1 MGVKSFGALLAL
13 VALAAVVAAVPASM
27 GAADESTS
35 TYVVQLVQAPAVTY
49 GGGIAGHAATKPA
62 KGKKLDKQ
70 SSRVHG
76 YTAYLD
82 QQHSDVLAEVS
93 DAEKLYDYN
102 IAFNGFAAKLTDAQA
117 KALEKVPGVL
127 SVEADVIYEA
137 DTATTPHYLGLD
149 SPHGIWQR
157 LGGVNGKSGAGE
169 NIIIGDIDSGITPE
183 SLSFTDRKI
192 KPNKLGKV
200 QYGEVDVG
208 PPPDGWAGTCQT
220 GEEWVAADCNNK
232 LIGARYFNAGFGGD
246 AGINANRPWEFNSPR
261 DYNGHGTHT
270 ASTAGGNNGVPATGA
285 AAVFGKVSGM
295 APRARIA
302 AYKALWSTQ
311 DSSTASGSGVDLL
324 AAIDAAVG
332 DGVDVINYS
341 ISGTSTNFLDGA
353 EIAFLNAA
361 DAGVFVSASAGNN
374 GPGAST
380 VAHPSPWIT
389 TVAAETHDRVGA
401 GSAVSDGVTY
411 QGASAGTGS
420 ASGELVTFGTA
431 GSPQRL
437 CQLNTLPA
445 SAAGKV
451 VLCERG
457 VNARIEKSFEVA
469 RVGGVGMVLVNP
481 TLNSL
486 NADLHFVP
494 TVHLQNDAYAAVVAA
509 ATAGGKT
516 ASIDGEILF
525 NQPAPFMA
533 AFSSRGPLTAGAGD
547 LLKPDIGAPGVD
559 VLAAVAPPGNRGRE
573 FDLFS
578 GTSMS
583 APHITGIAALFKQ
596 AHPDWSPMA
605 IKSALM
611 TTATDPIEPFT
622 DTPAADATA
631 LRAFADGAGHVQP
644 TPALDPGLVF
654 DSDAND
660 WLAFL
665 CGATSGVN
673 PAVCTQ
679 LKNAGY
685 SFDRS
690 DMNVPSIAIGDLA
703 GVQTVKRR
711 VTNVDD
717 RTATYTA
724 AGSLTGV
731 DVSVSPSSF
740 SIAPGQTKTIEVSFT
755 RTAAALNK
763 YVGGSLTLAG
773 GGHDVRI
780 PLVVRPVAFGAP
792 TEASSNGSPVSWQVR
807 VGYNGPLNATVGGL
821 VPAVQTAFTVAQD
834 PDQTFVRTDP
844 TGTFKTDVVVAPGA
858 VFRTGIYEDAI
869 TPNGTDLDM
878 FVYNG
883 ATQVGA
889 SADGD
894 SNEEVTLRNGGA
906 APVTLSV
913 YIHGFSTGSAPS
925 ASGTLFTW
933 TVGTVS
939 AGNTTLSGVVS
950 PASVGIQT
958 HTASFSGLAPNTRYL
973 GRVDYNDGTNAL
985 GRTLLSVRTP

>member
-1 MGVKSFGALLAL
+1 MGVKSFGALLVLAAAAIL
-13 VALAAVVAAVPASM
+13 VAVVPASQ
-27 GAADESTS
+27 GAGDESTS

-49 GGGIAGHAATKPA
+49 EGGVSGYAATKPA
-62 KGKKLDKQ
+62 RGNKLAKH
-70 SSRVHG
+70 SSKVSN

-82 QQHSDVLAEVS
+82 RQHSAALAEVS
-93 DAEKLYDYN
+93 DADKVYDYN

-117 KALEKVPGVL
+117 RAIEKVPGVL
-127 SVEADVIYEA
+127 SVQADVIYEA
-137 DTATTPHYLGLD
+137 DTATTPHFLGLD

-157 LGGVNGKSGAGE
+157 LGGVNGKYGAGE
-169 NIIIGDIDSGITPE
+169 DIIIGDIDSGITPE

-192 KPNKLGKV
+192 KPKKLGKA
-200 QYGEVDVG
+200 QYGELDIG
-208 PPPDGWAGTCQT
+208 PPPEGWAGTCTT
-220 GEEWVAADCNNK
+220 GEQWTAANCNNK
-232 LIGARYFNAGFGGD
+232 LVGARYFNAGFGGD
-246 AGINANRPWEFNSPR
+246 AGINANRPWEFNSAR

-285 AAVFGKVSGM
+285 AAIFGKVSGM

-311 DSSTASGSGVDLL
+311 DSSTASGSGIDLL

-361 DAGVFVSASAGNN
+361 DAGVFVSASAGND

-389 TVAAETHDRVGA
+389 TVAAETHDRVGV
-401 GSAVSDGVTY
+401 GTAVIDGVTY
-411 QGASAGTGS
+411 KGSSAGTGS

-457 VNARIEKSFEVA
+457 VNARVEKSFEVA

-481 TLNSL
+481 TANSL

-494 TVHLQNDAYAAVVAA
+494 TVHLQNDAYTAVVAA

-516 ASIDGEILF
+516 ASVSGEILF

-573 FDLFS
+573 FDLLS

-583 APHITGIAALFKQ
+583 APHITGIAALMKQ
-596 AHPDWSPMA
+596 AHPNWSPMA

-611 TTATDPIEPFT
+611 TTATDPIDAFT
-622 DTPAADATA
+622 GTATADAAA
-631 LRAFADGAGHVQP
+631 LRVLADGAGHVQP
-644 TPALDPGLVF
+644 TSALDPGLVF
-654 DSDAND
+654 DSDAAD

-711 VTNVDD
+711 VTNVDN

-724 AGSLTGV
+724 SGSLDGV
-731 DVSVSPSSF
+731 NVVVSPASF
-740 SIAPGQTKTIEVSFT
+740 SIAPGQTRTIEVSFT
-755 RTAAALNK
+755 RTTAALAK
-763 YVGGSLTLAG
+763 YVGGSLALVG
-773 GGHDVRI
+773 GGHTIRI
-780 PLVVRPVAFGAP
+780 PMVVKPVPFGTA
-792 TEASSNGSPVSWQVR
+792 TEVSSNGSPVSWQAR
-807 VGYNGPLNATVGGL
+807 IGYNGPLNATVGGL
-821 VPAVQTAFTVAQD
+821 VPATQVPFTVAQD

-844 TGTFKTDVVVAPGA
+844 TGTFKTDVVVPAGS
-858 VFRTGIYEDAI
+858 VFRTGIYEDAL
-869 TPNGTDLDM
+869 TPNNTDLDM
-878 FVYNG
+878 FVYSG
-883 ATQVGA
+883 TTRVGA

-894 SNEEVTLRNGGA
+894 SNEEVTLTNGGA
-906 APVTLSV
+906 NPVTLTV

-925 ASGTLFTW
+925 ATGTLFNW
-933 TVGTVS
+933 LVGKVS
-939 AGNTTLSGVVS
+939 AGNTTLSGIVS
-950 PASVGIQT
+950 PASVGVQT
-958 HTASFSGLAPNTRYL
+958 HTATFSGLAPNTRYL
-973 GRVDYNDGTNAL
+973 GRVDYDDGTNAL
-985 GRTLLSVRTP
+985 GRTLLSIRTP